1 MAEGIIIP
9 NTEYA
14 DAEIWVMTIEKAFHV
29 EETRHLLTV
38 IPFQCGDWSD
48 RPKFRSEVFKIADQL
63 EEVYYHYPDYIAIE
77 VKFHNRY
84 VNG

>member
-9 NTEYA
+9 DTEYA
-14 DAEIWVMTIEKAFHV
+14 DAEIWVMTIEKAFSV

-38 IPFQCGDWSD
+38 IPFQSDWSD
-48 RPKFRSEVFKIADQL
+48 IHKFRSQVLKIADQL

>member
-9 NTEYA
+9 DTEYA

-38 IPFQCGDWSD
+38 IPFQCDWSD
-48 RPKFRSEVFKIADQL
+48 RAKFRSEVFKVADDL
-63 EEVYYHYPDYIAIE
+63 EEVYQNYQDYIAIE